1 MIKFPDYEKDRKDRY
16 KYFNKEDFKGTVLDI
31 GCNAGGMLDKAKEW
45 GAKEVLG
52 IDYDKEFKREGIRIE
67 DLDEIDWSTIQD
79 ADVVMILSVTKWVK
93 NPKRLV
99 EEAEKKC
106 KKVMYFEGHQQDYE
120 RDNFK
125 ELFSN
130 SQLEWRKLGEVPN
143 RRPFYRGTRR
153 G

>member
-1 MIKFPDYEKDRKDRY
+1 MIKFPDYQRDRKNRY
-16 KYFNKEDFKGTVLDI
+16 EFFNKEDFKNASVLDV
-31 GCNAGGMLDKAKEW
+31 GCNDGEVLDKAKEW
-45 GAKEVLG
+45 GALHTLG
-52 IDYDKEFKREGIRIE
+52 IDYDKDCTPDIVADVDSFDFNLIP
-67 DLDEIDWSTIQD
+67 DF
-79 ADVVMILSVTKWVK
+79 DVVMILSVTKWVK

-125 ELFSN
+125 ELFDG

-143 RRPFYRGTRR
+143 RRPFYRGVRR
-153 G
+153 S